1 VLARRGCGAREVVAD
16 YNLLEP
22 PRQLL
27 QIVSGE
33 YFLAF
38 CLFVAPIVFAVTVID
53 HRIVARRCP
62 LCRHSIQLTDRV
74 QPSVPMALRLATCI
88 FFLTATC
95 TGAISDQAFILT
107 PELETRHTLVAVIQL
122 TIALFALRSH
132 TACLSGLGI
141 VVLYVIAVTEF
152 GIYHMLDYPIFV
164 GVAAYLVMS
173 SSFSAAIAVVRQNVL
188 RVCTSATLLWASI
201 EKFAYPEWSFKL
213 LESRPE
219 ITFGLDVEFYMVAA
233 GFVEF
238 CAAYLLLTGELSA
251 RAAAVLL
258 LFFFISAIYY
268 FGLIDAIGH
277 FVIIVVLL
285 VPVASRNTV
294 KWPLEFGSPIV
305 AGLAHTALFFGLLNL
320 LVGIYGAA
328 HCLSYNSVAG

>member
-1 VLARRGCGAREVVAD
+1 
-16 YNLLEP
+16 
-22 PRQLL
+22 
-27 QIVSGE
+27 
-33 YFLAF
+33 
-38 CLFVAPIVFAVTVID
+38 
-53 HRIVARRCP
+53 
-62 LCRHSIQLTDRV
+62 
-74 QPSVPMALRLATCI
+74 
-88 FFLTATC
+88 
-95 TGAISDQAFILT
+95 
-107 PELETRHTLVAVIQL
+107 
-122 TIALFALRSH
+122 
-132 TACLSGLGI
+132 
-141 VVLYVIAVTEF
+141 
-152 GIYHMLDYPIFV
+152 
-164 GVAAYLVMS
+164 
-173 SSFSAAIAVVRQNVL
+173 
-188 RVCTSATLLWASI
+188 
-201 EKFAYPEWSFKL
+201 
-213 LESRPE
+213 
-219 ITFGLDVEFYMVAA
+219 VAA